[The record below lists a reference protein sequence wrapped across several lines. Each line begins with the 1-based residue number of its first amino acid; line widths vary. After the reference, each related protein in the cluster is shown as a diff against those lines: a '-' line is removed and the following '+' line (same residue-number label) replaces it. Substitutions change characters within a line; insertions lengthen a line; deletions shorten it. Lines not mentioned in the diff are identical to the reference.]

1 MTKVEIMI
9 DRSLAPDAAARF
21 ARDWRRVARAEHD
34 RPVLIALSGGGD
46 SSALLLLFAALRRR
60 DVFAAT
66 VDHGIRPA
74 AAAEAEQ
81 AAVLSRSCE
90 VPHAILAAPL
100 PERVAGT
107 ANLSARARALRYRL
121 LEEQADAVGARWIV
135 TAHHADDQ
143 LETLVMRLGRGAGLR
158 GLAGIRARQG
168 RVVRPLLGWRRT
180 ELAEL
185 IAAAGLAPVDDPS
198 NTDDRFDRAR
208 VRKALAGVDW
218 LDAAAATQSAAA
230 LAEAEEAI
238 GWMVERLAGERI
250 VAGDGEVRLRADDL
264 PGELRR
270 RLVERCLGAI
280 DGATGFRGEEVGHVL
295 DRLSTGGGGTL
306 GQARYDVVR
315 GGEWR
320 FRPAPPRRAHRPP
333 RG

>member
-1 MTKVEIMI
+1 MVDPSRACSSETVE
-9 DRSLAPDAAARF
+9 RF
-21 ARDWRRVARAEHD
+21 ARDWQRIAGADHD

-66 VDHGIRPA
+66 IDHGIRPA

-100 PERVAGT
+100 PARVAST

-143 LETLVMRLGRGAGLR
+143 LETLVMRLRRGAGLR
-158 GLAGIRARQG
+158 GLASIRARQG
-168 RVVRPLLGWRRT
+168 RVARPLLGWRRT
-180 ELAEL
+180 ELVEL
-185 IAAAGLAPVDDPS
+185 VAAAGVVPVDDPS
-198 NTDDRFDRAR
+198 NTDERFDRAR
-208 VRKALAGVDW
+208 VRKALAGADW
-218 LDAAAATQSAAA
+218 LDAAAASRSAAA

-238 GWMVERLAGERI
+238 GWVIDRLAGERI
-250 VAGDGEVRLRADDL
+250 VAGDGEVQLRAHDL

-280 DGATGFRGEEVGHVL
+280 DGETGFRGEEVG
-295 DRLSTGGGGTL
+295 RLLSQLSAGGGGTL
-306 GQARYDVVR
+306 GQTRYDVVR